1 MVRPFLALA
10 GVKISLQRRRH
21 WFDLGHN
28 HNGYGGGE
36 RRAGARRYD
45 QWDRGYDENLSD
57 GLWDRYGRH
66 RHLGSERLSDRL
78 EHDNYGVI
86 GHWAFTGGPSVL
98 CLDSATM
105 RWIDPGLEFMLTTDS
120 GTSPTR

>member
-1 MVRPFLALA
+1 MITGT
-10 GVKISLQRRRH
+10 GV
-21 WFDLGHN
+21 
-28 HNGYGGGE
+28 
-36 RRAGARRYD
+36 AT
-45 QWDRGYDENLSD
+45 ENLSD

-66 RHLGSERLSDRL
+66 RHLRSERLSDRL

-86 GHWAFTGGPSVL
+86 GHWAFTGGSSVL

-105 RWIDPGLEFMLTTDS
+105 RWIVPGLEFMLTTDS